1 MIAQCFSIQI
11 YHVGFTSVLFVDDGS
26 YNLQLQHKQ
35 LLTTTP
41 CSLQKDHSIHISHYT
56 CTSLGNRKT
65 GDCARKWHL
74 LGFTKLKVIQRSR
87 PHKWAQL
94 CQPWSILVNLWK
106 FRPKF
111 IPIQCFHGHETAFWK
126 HKLFLNKT
134 AVKCI
139 QVLVCTGENYSVW
152 PTKYRIQET

>member
-1 MIAQCFSIQI
+1 MSRSQQKEMIAQYFSIQI

-65 GDCARKWHL
+65 GDCARK
-74 LGFTKLKVIQRSR
+74 
-87 PHKWAQL
+87 
-94 CQPWSILVNLWK
+94 
-106 FRPKF
+106 
-111 IPIQCFHGHETAFWK
+111 
-126 HKLFLNKT
+126 
-134 AVKCI
+134 
-139 QVLVCTGENYSVW
+139 
-152 PTKYRIQET
+152 